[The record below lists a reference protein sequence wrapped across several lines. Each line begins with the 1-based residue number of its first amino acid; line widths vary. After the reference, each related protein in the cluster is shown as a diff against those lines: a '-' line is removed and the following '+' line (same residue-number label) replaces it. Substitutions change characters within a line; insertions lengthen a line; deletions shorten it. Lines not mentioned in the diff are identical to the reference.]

1 MMKRIV
7 AVHFPDLDQILLE
20 SCLSAFYRLRD
31 LEGVEKKPAT
41 RELLNWL
48 RALLADP
55 EVDASTLEKGQL
67 PYLGILFKKSAD
79 LEAAQVH
86 ASV

>member
-7 AVHFPDLDQILLE
+7 AVHFPDLDEQLVDA
-20 SCLSAFYRLRD
+20 CLAAFYRLRD

-48 RALLADP
+48 RALLVDP
-55 EVDASTLEKGQL
+55 DVNVSTLTGGQL

-79 LEAAQVH
+79 LEAAQVQ
-86 ASV
+86 ATA

>member
-7 AVHFPDLDQILLE
+7 AVHFPDLDRNLLE
-20 SCLSAFYRLRD
+20 SCLAAFYRLRD
-31 LEGVEKKPAT
+31 VEGVEKKPAT

-48 RALLADP
+48 RAMLADP
-55 EVDASTLEKGQL
+55 DIDASSLDRGAL

-79 LEAAQVH
+79 LRAAQTLVS
-86 ASV
+86 A